1 MLVRPFCIGG
11 IFVGGWGSGGRN
23 KTHGTIERYW
33 RIDSFELLR
42 CIDAEDEPH
51 DLIDPVFYGNHRLR
65 LHWVDGVDGTP
76 SRLYFGCPQC
86 RRRVRYLYAC
96 GDGYVCRNCL
106 NANYESQQLR
116 PGTVSHVRMQMR
128 KLVEDQLGYT
138 WWKHD
143 NPGRQIEE
151 LDIIPKP
158 RYMRWAKYSALMMKY
173 QELQDE
179 YWRAFIRQYPLAI
192 PPEMMAA
199 LSKYL

>member
-1 MLVRPFCIGG
+1 M
-11 IFVGGWGSGGRN
+11 GGWGSGGRN
-23 KTHGTIERYW
+23 KTHSTIERYR
-33 RIDSFELLR
+33 RIDSFDLGRYLKEADDEDDLLYMY
-42 CIDAEDEPH
+42 
-51 DLIDPVFYGNHRLR
+51 DPIFYGNNRFR
-65 LHWVDGVDGTP
+65 LHWVDGIDGTS
-76 SRLYFGCPQC
+76 SRLYFGCPRC
-86 RRRVRYLYAC
+86 RRRVRYLYSR
-96 GDGYVCRNCL
+96 GDGYMCRHCVG
-106 NANYESQQLR
+106 ANYESQQLR
-116 PGTVSHVRMQMR
+116 PGTISHVRMQMR

-173 QELQDE
+173 QEQQDE